1 MMQKFIEAGYE
12 IVDFEDK
19 AEIYVINTCTVTNIA
34 DKKSRQ
40 MIRRVKQ
47 QNKNA
52 ILVAVGCYVQVAKE
66 KLEEIDDIDLILGT
80 KEKRDIVKYV
90 EEYLE
95 EKEKIISVSNMTPKD
110 NYEEFGL
117 ITHTERN
124 RAVIKVED
132 GCNQFCTYCI
142 IPYARGRV
150 RSRIPEHIIKEIEKI
165 SKNGIKE
172 VVLTGINLTAYGT
185 DFAYRDT
192 EEQYKEEKSI
202 DTKLSENYENNK
214 QYEIDNEEN
223 KIENESNLDIISNE
237 SKELKNYRLID
248 LLEDINKV
256 PKIKRIRLG
265 SLEPTIITDDFV
277 ERLSKLEK
285 ICDHFHLSLQSGC
298 TETLKRMNRKYTANE
313 IEEAAARIRKY
324 FPNAALTADI
334 IVGFPGE
341 TDEEFNKTY
350 ELLKRIK
357 LYKIH
362 VFKYSKREGT
372 KAAIME
378 KQVDGNIKEER
389 SNKLLELSDKYEEEF
404 NNACVGKTLS
414 VLFEEQDEEYI
425 KGHTTNYRVVKVKLK
440 ESKKNLQPEKDNEKE
455 LSLEKR
461 LENEIANVKVTK
473 AEGLELIGEL
483 TDAILT
489 IYRRANNKR

>member
-1 MMQKFIEAGYE
+1 MQKFIEAGYE
-12 IVDFEDK
+12 VVDFEDK
-19 AEIYVINTCTVTNIA
+19 ADIYVINTCTVTNIA

-47 QNKNA
+47 QNKDA
-52 ILVAVGCYVQVAKE
+52 ILIAVGCYVQVAKE

-80 KEKRDIVKYV
+80 KEKKDIVKYAQ
-90 EEYLE
+90 EYLT
-95 EKEKIISVSNMTPKD
+95 EKEKIVSVSDMTSKD

-124 RAVIKVED
+124 RAVIKIED

-165 SKNGIKE
+165 SGNGIKE

-185 DFAYRDT
+185 DFAYRDMKQI
-192 EEQYKEEKSI
+192 EDEDIYIKANVNENIDKE
-202 DTKLSENYENNK
+202 KLK
-214 QYEIDNEEN
+214 D
-223 KIENESNLDIISNE
+223 
-237 SKELKNYRLID
+237 YRLID
-248 LLEDINKV
+248 LLEDINKI

-265 SLEPTIITDDFV
+265 SLEPTIITDNFV

-285 ICDHFHLSLQSGC
+285 VCDHFHLSLQSGC

-313 IEEAAARIRKY
+313 IEEAATRIRKY

-341 TDEEFNKTY
+341 TAEEFNKTY

-372 KAAIME
+372 KAAIM
-378 KQVDGNIKEER
+378 KNQVDGNIKEER

-404 NNACVGKTLS
+404 NNSCVGKTLC
-414 VLFEEQDEEYI
+414 VLFEEQDGEYL
-425 KGHTTNYRVVKVKLK
+425 KGHTTNYRLVKVAVN
-440 ESKKNLQPEKDNEKE
+440 EEIEKDNEKE
-455 LSLEKR
+455 SSIEKT
-461 LENEIANVKVTK
+461 LENEIVNVKIIK
-473 AEGLELIGEL
+473 AEGLELIGE
-483 TDAILT
+483 
-489 IYRRANNKR
+489 

>member
-19 AEIYVINTCTVTNIA
+19 ADIYVINTCTVTNIA

-66 KLEEIDDIDLILGT
+66 KLEEIEDIDLILGT

-90 EEYLE
+90 EEYLA
-95 EKEKIISVSNMTPKD
+95 EKEKIVSVSEMTPKD

-165 SKNGIKE
+165 SENGIKE

-185 DFAYRDT
+185 DFAYKDIEQIANNT
-192 EEQYKEEKSI
+192 EDI
-202 DTKLSENYENNK
+202 DKKTSLSEST
-214 QYEIDNEEN
+214 D
-223 KIENESNLDIISNE
+223 
-237 SKELKNYRLID
+237 KEKLKNYRLID
-248 LLEDINKV
+248 LLEDINKI

-313 IEEAAARIRKY
+313 IEEAATRIRKY
-324 FPNAALTADI
+324 FPNVALTADI

-341 TDEEFNKTY
+341 TDEEFNQTY

-362 VFKYSKREGT
+362 VFKYSPRKGT
-372 KAAIME
+372 KAAVM
-378 KQVDGNIKEER
+378 KNQVDGNIKEER
-389 SNKLLELSDKYEEEF
+389 SNKLLELSDKYEKEF
-404 NNACVGKTLS
+404 NENCIGKTLS
-414 VLFEEQDEEYI
+414 VLFEEQDGEYI
-425 KGHTTNYRVVKVKLK
+425 KGHTTNYRVVKVKVGA
-440 ESKKNLQPEKDNEKE
+440 DNRECLNFENKI
-455 LSLEKR
+455 LDVQILE
-461 LENEIANVKVTK
+461 AN
-473 AEGLELIGEL
+473 GLELIGK
-483 TDAILT
+483 I
-489 IYRRANNKR
+489 I